1 MLFILGYCNLIDD
14 SPVIYELSSH
24 MDATDALIAAYQ
36 CLLSQP
42 YKYTTIKSTK
52 EDIEKIFSQGAT
64 AIRLC
69 VEENKLGEFWIM
81 KK

>member
-1 MLFILGYCNLIDD
+1 MLYVLGYRNLMSDD
-14 SPVIYELSSH
+14 STIYELSSH

-36 CLLSQP
+36 CLLSQS
-42 YKYTTIKSTK
+42 YKYSRIKSTK
-52 EDIEKIFSQGAT
+52 EDIDKIFSQGAA

-69 VEENKLGEFWIM
+69 VEENKLGEFWIT